1 MVVGSISK
9 SRVSWK
15 FQTTPLQIWF
25 TGPVESIFLGK
36 HHFYQPTYAVKWD
49 LKICINLQKYYER
62 SWFHRDFSSK
72 AKFTVR
78 VSCKMS
84 LSLVTVGA
92 KLMYIYHTLD
102 ALVMITPFQSITLQ
116 RESDFSCTLVE
127 FWKRFDQI
135 WKIPIGTGK
144 WHVFATFQT
153 ARLTLES
160 VHSLLGILPSRHS
173 LVLSTPEIS
182 TSGVKFPTLFPTYLF
197 RSPLK
202 SF

>member
-1 MVVGSISK
+1 MNDHGFIGILAARQSLLSGFPAK
-9 SRVSWK
+9 C
-15 FQTTPLQIWF
+15 P
-25 TGPVESIFLGK
+25 
-36 HHFYQPTYAVKWD
+36 
-49 LKICINLQKYYER
+49 
-62 SWFHRDFSSK
+62 FHWW
-72 AKFTVR
+72 
-78 VSCKMS
+78 
-84 LSLVTVGA
+84 LSGA

>member
-1 MVVGSISK
+1 VVVGSISK

-62 SWFHRDFSSK
+62 SWFHRDFGSK

-102 ALVMITPFQSITLQ
+102 ALVMITPFQSPALWWSSGRDLIRSGRSQ
-116 RESDFSCTLVE
+116 
-127 FWKRFDQI
+127 
-135 WKIPIGTGK
+135 
-144 WHVFATFQT
+144 
-153 ARLTLES
+153 
-160 VHSLLGILPSRHS
+160 
-173 LVLSTPEIS
+173 LVLG
-182 TSGVKFPTLFPTYLF
+182 SGMSSPPF
-197 RSPLK
+197 RPPG
-202 SF
+202 